1 MIPAEGSCVDLLD
14 RKFAKLIRLVVNLSD
29 PDFTSGRLA
38 KKEVTLEEEELQRID
53 LSLLGVSMVREVILC
68 NFMLPLAAAGIELV
82 LCSHD
87 RVLVRKVEELA
98 SNFDGDWLIAIQR
111 EKPNSGT
118 PSMIVNIAAH
128 VEFHKV
134 GKPGKS
140 GEKARPNLLHIKR
153 NEADESLIVQ
163 SIDEKPLRESVLD
176 DLWINFPMGKKEIAP
191 SLIHHWWPVWTHTN
205 IQPILEC
212 RVAHENERSLALR
225 SNVSNACISHGVLL
239 YLSFHMADDK
249 ERKTL
254 EERNQMSDLERLR
267 HSCAH
272 VLATA
277 ISRLWP
283 DAQFAA
289 GPPVEGGFYYDV
301 DLEHR
306 ISSADFE
313 KIEAEMKKVVKAN
326 DPFERLV
333 VSRAEAMELAQS
345 GRLAA
350 LSERDVPSVFKVDL
364 LNDIPEDE
372 EISIYKNGDFWD
384 LCAGPHV
391 GRTGNC
397 KAFKVM
403 SVASAFYKGD
413 KDKQSLQRIY
423 GTCFKNK
430 TLLDEHLE
438 RLEEAKKRDHRRL
451 GREMNLFAFDESV
464 GQGLPLWK
472 PKGGI
477 IRRELQDFIS
487 EELDKQG
494 YYQVFTPH
502 IGKLDLYRTSGHFP
516 YYEESQ
522 FPPIVERD
530 AMKSLAD
537 DGVTCSDLVNYISTG
552 EIEGFL
558 LKPMNC
564 PHHIKIFD
572 SEHRSY
578 RDLPVRL
585 AEFGTVYRWE
595 QSGELGG
602 LTRVRSFTQDDA
614 HLFCMPEQLGEEIQ
628 GCLGLVK
635 KVLGTLGMDQYGV
648 RLSLRDPD
656 SDKYVGDPA
665 NWDKAEA
672 ALREAVESL
681 GVDYTEE
688 LGEAA
693 FYGPKID
700 FVVKDVIGRDWQ
712 LGTVQVDYN
721 LPERFNLSYIGS
733 DNKPHRPVMIH
744 RAPFG
749 SLERFV
755 GLLIEH
761 FEGKFPTWLAPEQ
774 VRVLPISEKF
784 KDQADVLVSRLA
796 EKGVRVKVDHTGD
809 KIGAK
814 IRLARMDRVPYL
826 AVLGAR
832 EVEDQTVS
840 VRHRDQGDLGSI
852 PTDDFVEKILQDVSR
867 RSLS

>member
-1 MIPAEGSCVDLLD
+1 MRQTAE
-14 RKFAKLIRLVVNLSD
+14 FAIEDPTDNRLQFPRSGALSRS
-29 PDFTSGRLA
+29 P
-38 KKEVTLEEEELQRID
+38 
-53 LSLLGVSMVREVILC
+53 M
-68 NFMLPLAAAGIELV
+68 
-82 LCSHD
+82 
-87 RVLVRKVEELA
+87 
-98 SNFDGDWLIAIQR
+98 
-111 EKPNSGT
+111 
-118 PSMIVNIAAH
+118 
-128 VEFHKV
+128 
-134 GKPGKS
+134 
-140 GEKARPNLLHIKR
+140 
-153 NEADESLIVQ
+153 ADEK
-163 SIDEKPLRESVLD
+163 D
-176 DLWINFPMGKKEIAP
+176 
-191 SLIHHWWPVWTHTN
+191 
-205 IQPILEC
+205 
-212 RVAHENERSLALR
+212 
-225 SNVSNACISHGVLL
+225 
-239 YLSFHMADDK
+239 
-249 ERKTL
+249 RKTL

-277 ISRLWP
+277 ISRIWP

-306 ISSADFE
+306 ISPADFDQ
-313 KIEAEMKKVVKAN
+313 IEAEMKKVVKENTA
-326 DPFERLV
+326 FERMV
-333 VSRAEAMELAQS
+333 VSRDEAMVMAKS
-345 GRLAA
+345 GRLASVA
-350 LSERDVPSVFKVDL
+350 EREVESIFKVDL

-397 KAFKVM
+397 KAHKLM

-413 KDKQSLQRIY
+413 KDRQSLQRIY
-423 GTCFKNK
+423 GTCFKNR

-451 GREMNLFAFDESV
+451 GKEMGLFTFDESV

-477 IRRELQDFIS
+477 IRRELQDFIT

-494 YYQVFTPH
+494 YFQVFTPH

-516 YYEESQ
+516 YYEDSQ
-522 FPPIVERD
+522 FPPVVERD
-530 AMKSLAD
+530 ALKKLSDEGAP
-537 DGVTCSDLVNYISTG
+537 CSELLNKISTG

-614 HLFCMPEQLGEEIQ
+614 HLFCTPDQVGDEIQ

-635 KVLGTLGMDQYGV
+635 KVLGTLGITKYGV

-656 SDKYVGDPA
+656 SDKYVGDPED
-665 NWDKAEA
+665 WDKAEA
-672 ALREAVESL
+672 ALREAIQTL
-681 GVDYTEE
+681 GVEYTEE
-688 LGEAA
+688 QGEAA

-721 LPERFNLSYIGS
+721 LPKRFDLSYIGS
-733 DNKPHRPVMIH
+733 DNAPHRPVMIH

-784 KDQADVLVSRLA
+784 TTEAEALVKSLADVGA
-796 EKGVRVKVDHTGD
+796 RVAIDNTGD

-826 AVLGAR
+826 AVIGAK
-832 EVEDQTVS
+832 EVEENSVS
-840 VRHRDQGDLGSI
+840 VRQRDQGDLGSI
-852 PTDDFVEKILQDVSR
+852 PINDFISKISQDITT
-867 RSLS
+867 RSL

>member
-1 MIPAEGSCVDLLD
+1 
-14 RKFAKLIRLVVNLSD
+14 
-29 PDFTSGRLA
+29 
-38 KKEVTLEEEELQRID
+38 
-53 LSLLGVSMVREVILC
+53 
-68 NFMLPLAAAGIELV
+68 
-82 LCSHD
+82 
-87 RVLVRKVEELA
+87 
-98 SNFDGDWLIAIQR
+98 
-111 EKPNSGT
+111 
-118 PSMIVNIAAH
+118 
-128 VEFHKV
+128 
-134 GKPGKS
+134 
-140 GEKARPNLLHIKR
+140 
-153 NEADESLIVQ
+153 
-163 SIDEKPLRESVLD
+163 
-176 DLWINFPMGKKEIAP
+176 
-191 SLIHHWWPVWTHTN
+191 
-205 IQPILEC
+205 
-212 RVAHENERSLALR
+212 
-225 SNVSNACISHGVLL
+225 
-239 YLSFHMADDK
+239 MAD

-254 EERNQMSDLERLR
+254 EVRHQMSDLERLR

-277 ISRLWP
+277 VSRLWP

-301 DLEHR
+301 DLKHR
-306 ISSADFE
+306 ITPDDFE
-313 KIEAEMKKVVKAN
+313 KIETEMKKVVKEN
-326 DPFERLV
+326 SPFERMV
-333 VSRAEAMELAQS
+333 VTRDEAMALAKS
-345 GRLAA
+345 GRLASVA
-350 LSERDVPSVFKVDL
+350 EREVESVFKVDL
-364 LNDIPEDE
+364 LTDIPEGE
-372 EISIYKNGDFWD
+372 EISIFKNGDFWD

-397 KAFKVM
+397 KAYKVM
-403 SVASAFYKGD
+403 SIASAFYKGD

-430 TLLDEHLE
+430 TMLEEHLE

-451 GREMNLFAFDESV
+451 GKEMNLFTFDDSV

-472 PKGGI
+472 PKGGL
-477 IRRELQDFIS
+477 IRRALQDFIT

-494 YYQVFTPH
+494 YFQVFTPH

-516 YYEESQ
+516 YYEDSQ
-522 FPPIVERD
+522 FPPIIEPE
-530 AMKSLAD
+530 ALKKLAD
-537 DGVTCSDLVNYISTG
+537 EGCDCGDLMNAVRSG
-552 EIEGFL
+552 EVDGFL

-572 SEHRSY
+572 SEHHSY

-614 HLFCMPEQLGEEIQ
+614 HIFCTDEQLGDEIEA
-628 GCLGLVK
+628 CLGLVK
-635 KVLGTLGMDQYGV
+635 KVLGTLGMEDYGV

-656 SDKYVGDPA
+656 SDKYVGDPES
-665 NWDKAEA
+665 WDKAEN
-672 ALREAVESL
+672 ALHKAIQTL
-681 GVDYTEE
+681 GVEYTEE
-688 LGEAA
+688 PGEAA

-721 LPERFNLSYIGS
+721 NPERFDLSYIGS
-733 DNKPHRPVMIH
+733 DNAPHRPVMIH

-761 FEGKFPTWLAPEQ
+761 FEGKFPVWLAPEQ

-784 KDQADVLVSRLA
+784 TKEAESLVQSLADA
-796 EKGVRVKVDHTGD
+796 GARVAIDNTGD

-826 AVLGAR
+826 AVIGAR
-832 EVEDQTVS
+832 EVEENSVS

-852 PTDDFVEKILQDVSR
+852 STNDFVSR
-867 RSLS
+867 VQNDISSRSL

>member
-1 MIPAEGSCVDLLD
+1 MVFRPLRGF
-14 RKFAKLIRLVVNLSD
+14 KNRLVLTENSKVLRD
-29 PDFTSGRLA
+29 RGTCISGRGLFY
-38 KKEVTLEEEELQRID
+38 
-53 LSLLGVSMVREVILC
+53 LC
-68 NFMLPLAAAGIELV
+68 PQI
-82 LCSHD
+82 
-87 RVLVRKVEELA
+87 
-98 SNFDGDWLIAIQR
+98 
-111 EKPNSGT
+111 
-118 PSMIVNIAAH
+118 
-128 VEFHKV
+128 
-134 GKPGKS
+134 
-140 GEKARPNLLHIKR
+140 
-153 NEADESLIVQ
+153 
-163 SIDEKPLRESVLD
+163 
-176 DLWINFPMGKKEIAP
+176 
-191 SLIHHWWPVWTHTN
+191 
-205 IQPILEC
+205 
-212 RVAHENERSLALR
+212 
-225 SNVSNACISHGVLL
+225 
-239 YLSFHMADDK
+239 MADQKD
-249 ERKTL
+249 RKTL

-289 GPPVEGGFYYDV
+289 GPPVEGGFYYDLE
-301 DLEHR
+301 LEHR
-306 ISSADFE
+306 LSPADFE
-313 KIEAEMKKVVKAN
+313 KIEAEMKKEVKAN
-326 DPFERLV
+326 NRFERLV
-333 VSRAEAMELAQS
+333 VSRDEAMEMAKA
-345 GRLAA
+345 GRLASVA
-350 LSERDVPSVFKVDL
+350 EREDSSIFKVDL
-364 LNDIPEDE
+364 LNGIPEDE

-397 KAFKVM
+397 KAFKLM
-403 SVASAFYKGD
+403 SVASAFYQGD
-413 KDKQSLQRIY
+413 KDKQSLQRVY

-430 TLLDEHLE
+430 TMLDEHLE
-438 RLEEAKKRDHRRL
+438 RLEEAKRRDHRRL
-451 GREMNLFAFDESV
+451 GKEMDLFTFDDAV

-477 IRRELQDFIS
+477 IRRQLQDFIT

-494 YYQVFTPH
+494 YFQVFTPH

-530 AMKSLAD
+530 ALKKLSDEGAK
-537 DGVTCSDLVNYISTG
+537 CSELLNSISTG

-564 PHHIKIFD
+564 PHHIKIYA

-614 HLFCMPEQLGEEIQ
+614 HLFCTPEQLGEEIQ

-635 KVLGTLGMDQYGV
+635 KVLGTLGMSEYGV

-672 ALREAVESL
+672 ALREAVDAL
-681 GVDYTEE
+681 GVEYTEE
-688 LGEAA
+688 QGEAA

-721 LPERFNLSYIGS
+721 LPERFDLSYVGS
-733 DNKPHRPVMIH
+733 DNKPHRPIMIH

-784 KDQADVLVSRLA
+784 TKEAEALVQQLADR
-796 EKGVRVKVDHTGD
+796 GVRVAIDNTGD

-832 EVEDQTVS
+832 EVEENSVS

-852 PTDDFVEKILQDVSR
+852 PANDFVSQVSDSIAK
-867 RSLS
+867 RSL

>member
-1 MIPAEGSCVDLLD
+1 M
-14 RKFAKLIRLVVNLSD
+14 
-29 PDFTSGRLA
+29 
-38 KKEVTLEEEELQRID
+38 
-53 LSLLGVSMVREVILC
+53 
-68 NFMLPLAAAGIELV
+68 
-82 LCSHD
+82 
-87 RVLVRKVEELA
+87 
-98 SNFDGDWLIAIQR
+98 
-111 EKPNSGT
+111 
-118 PSMIVNIAAH
+118 
-128 VEFHKV
+128 
-134 GKPGKS
+134 
-140 GEKARPNLLHIKR
+140 
-153 NEADESLIVQ
+153 ADE
-163 SIDEKPLRESVLD
+163 
-176 DLWINFPMGKKEIAP
+176 
-191 SLIHHWWPVWTHTN
+191 
-205 IQPILEC
+205 
-212 RVAHENERSLALR
+212 
-225 SNVSNACISHGVLL
+225 
-239 YLSFHMADDK
+239 K

-254 EERNQMSDLERLR
+254 DERNQMSDLERLR

-277 ISRLWP
+277 ISRIWP

-306 ISSADFE
+306 ISPTDFDQ
-313 KIEAEMKKVVKAN
+313 IEAEMKKVVKENA
-326 DPFERLV
+326 PFERMV
-333 VSRAEAMELAQS
+333 VSRDEAMVMAKS
-345 GRLAA
+345 GRLASVA
-350 LSERDVPSVFKVDL
+350 ERDVESIFKVDL

-372 EISIYKNGDFWD
+372 EISIFKNGDFWD

-397 KAFKVM
+397 KAYKLM

-413 KDKQSLQRIY
+413 KDRQSLQRIY
-423 GTCFKNK
+423 GTCFKNR

-451 GREMNLFAFDESV
+451 GKEMDLFTFDETV

-494 YYQVFTPH
+494 YFQVFTPH

-522 FPPIVERD
+522 FPPVVERD
-530 AMKSLAD
+530 ALKKLSD
-537 DGVTCSDLVNYISTG
+537 DGTSCSELINKISTG

-614 HLFCMPEQLGEEIQ
+614 HLFCTPDQVGEEIQ

-635 KVLGTLGMDQYGV
+635 KVLGTLGLSDYGV

-656 SDKYVGDPA
+656 SDKYIGDPED
-665 NWDKAEA
+665 WDKAES
-672 ALREAVESL
+672 ALREAIQTL
-681 GVDYTEE
+681 GMDYTEE
-688 LGEAA
+688 PGEAA

-700 FVVKDVIGRDWQ
+700 FVAKDVIGRDWQ

-721 LPERFNLSYIGS
+721 LPKRFNLSYIGS
-733 DNKPHRPVMIH
+733 DNAPHRPVMIH

-784 KDQADVLVSRLA
+784 TTEAEALVKSLADVGA
-796 EKGVRVKVDHTGD
+796 RVKIDNTGD

-826 AVLGAR
+826 AVIGAK
-832 EVEDQTVS
+832 EVEENSVS

-852 PTDDFVEKILQDVSR
+852 PMNDFISKISQDITT
-867 RSLS
+867 RSL

>member
-1 MIPAEGSCVDLLD
+1 
-14 RKFAKLIRLVVNLSD
+14 
-29 PDFTSGRLA
+29 
-38 KKEVTLEEEELQRID
+38 
-53 LSLLGVSMVREVILC
+53 
-68 NFMLPLAAAGIELV
+68 
-82 LCSHD
+82 
-87 RVLVRKVEELA
+87 
-98 SNFDGDWLIAIQR
+98 
-111 EKPNSGT
+111 
-118 PSMIVNIAAH
+118 
-128 VEFHKV
+128 
-134 GKPGKS
+134 
-140 GEKARPNLLHIKR
+140 
-153 NEADESLIVQ
+153 
-163 SIDEKPLRESVLD
+163 
-176 DLWINFPMGKKEIAP
+176 
-191 SLIHHWWPVWTHTN
+191 
-205 IQPILEC
+205 
-212 RVAHENERSLALR
+212 
-225 SNVSNACISHGVLL
+225 
-239 YLSFHMADDK
+239 
-249 ERKTL
+249 
-254 EERNQMSDLERLR
+254 MSDLERLR

-277 ISRLWP
+277 VSRIWP

-306 ISSADFE
+306 ITPDDFE
-313 KIEAEMKKVVKAN
+313 KIEAEMKKVVKENA
-326 DPFERLV
+326 PFERIT
-333 VSRAEAMELAQS
+333 VSRDEAMALAKS
-345 GRLAA
+345 GRLASVA
-350 LSERDVPSVFKVDL
+350 ERDVESVFKVDL

-372 EISIYKNGDFWD
+372 EISIFKNGDFWD

-397 KAFKVM
+397 KAYKVM
-403 SVASAFYKGD
+403 SVASAFYQGD
-413 KDKQSLQRIY
+413 KNNKSLQRIY

-430 TLLDEHLE
+430 TMLEEHLE
-438 RLEEAKKRDHRRL
+438 RLEEAKKRDHRKL
-451 GREMNLFAFDESV
+451 GREMGLFTFDDSV

-487 EELDKQG
+487 AELDKQG

-516 YYEESQ
+516 YYEDSQ
-522 FPPIVERD
+522 FPPIVEREALKKLSD
-530 AMKSLAD
+530 EGA
-537 DGVTCSDLVNYISTG
+537 TCSDLMNHVSAGTID
-552 EIEGFL
+552 GFL

-614 HLFCMPEQLGEEIQ
+614 HLFCTDEQLGEEIQ
-628 GCLGLVK
+628 QCLGLVK
-635 KVLGTLGMDQYGV
+635 TVLGTLGMQDYGV

-665 NWDKAEA
+665 SWDKAEA
-672 ALREAVESL
+672 ALREAIQTL
-681 GVDYTEE
+681 GVEYTEE
-688 LGEAA
+688 PGEAA

-721 LPERFNLSYIGS
+721 NPERFDLSYIGS

-784 KDQADVLVSRLA
+784 SEAAQALVSELTEA
-796 EKGVRVKVDHTGD
+796 GVRVKVDDTGD

-826 AVLGAR
+826 AVIGAR
-832 EVEDQTVS
+832 EVEENSVS

-852 PTDDFVEKILQDVSR
+852 STNDFVSR
-867 RSLS
+867 IKEDISNRSL

>member
-1 MIPAEGSCVDLLD
+1 MRQTAE
-14 RKFAKLIRLVVNLSD
+14 FAIEDPTDNRLQFPRSGALSRS
-29 PDFTSGRLA
+29 P
-38 KKEVTLEEEELQRID
+38 
-53 LSLLGVSMVREVILC
+53 M
-68 NFMLPLAAAGIELV
+68 
-82 LCSHD
+82 
-87 RVLVRKVEELA
+87 
-98 SNFDGDWLIAIQR
+98 
-111 EKPNSGT
+111 
-118 PSMIVNIAAH
+118 
-128 VEFHKV
+128 
-134 GKPGKS
+134 
-140 GEKARPNLLHIKR
+140 
-153 NEADESLIVQ
+153 ADEK
-163 SIDEKPLRESVLD
+163 D
-176 DLWINFPMGKKEIAP
+176 
-191 SLIHHWWPVWTHTN
+191 
-205 IQPILEC
+205 
-212 RVAHENERSLALR
+212 
-225 SNVSNACISHGVLL
+225 
-239 YLSFHMADDK
+239 
-249 ERKTL
+249 RKTL

-277 ISRLWP
+277 ISRIWP

-306 ISSADFE
+306 ISPADFDQ
-313 KIEAEMKKVVKAN
+313 IEAEMKKVVKEN
-326 DPFERLV
+326 TPFERMV
-333 VSRAEAMELAQS
+333 VSRDEAMVMAKS
-345 GRLAA
+345 GRLASVA
-350 LSERDVPSVFKVDL
+350 EREVESIFKVDL

-372 EISIYKNGDFWD
+372 EISIFKNGDFWD

-397 KAFKVM
+397 KAHKLM

-413 KDKQSLQRIY
+413 KDRQSLQRIY
-423 GTCFKNK
+423 GTCFKNR

-451 GREMNLFAFDESV
+451 GKEMGLFTFDESV

-477 IRRELQDFIS
+477 IRRELQNFIT

-494 YYQVFTPH
+494 YFQVFTPH

-516 YYEESQ
+516 YYEDSQ
-522 FPPIVERD
+522 FPPVVERD
-530 AMKSLAD
+530 ALKKLSDEGAP
-537 DGVTCSDLVNYISTG
+537 CSELLNKISTG

-614 HLFCMPEQLGEEIQ
+614 HLFCTPDQVGDEIQ

-635 KVLGTLGMDQYGV
+635 KVLGTLGITKYGV

-656 SDKYVGDPA
+656 SDKYVGDPED
-665 NWDKAEA
+665 WDKAEA
-672 ALREAVESL
+672 ALREAIQTL
-681 GVDYTEE
+681 GVEYTEE
-688 LGEAA
+688 QGEAA

-721 LPERFNLSYIGS
+721 LPKRFDLSYIGS
-733 DNKPHRPVMIH
+733 DNAPHRPVMIH

-784 KDQADVLVSRLA
+784 TTEAEALVKSLADVGA
-796 EKGVRVKVDHTGD
+796 RVAIDNTGD

-826 AVLGAR
+826 AVIGAK
-832 EVEDQTVS
+832 EVEEDSVS
-840 VRHRDQGDLGSI
+840 VRQRDQGDLGSI
-852 PTDDFVEKILQDVSR
+852 PINDFISKISQDITT
-867 RSLS
+867 RSL